1 MRTTLTVLAGTLL
14 GVSLLTA
21 QTPRPANTPAPAA
34 AAATPTFYK
43 DVLPVLQRNCQSCH
57 RPGEVAPMS
66 LLTYE
71 QARPWARAIKT
82 AIANR
87 QMPPWFADPSYGHFS
102 NERRLSS
109 REIETINAWVDGGSP
124 AGNASDAPP
133 ALTFENGWN
142 IKPDVVVEMPKAFP
156 IPAAGT
162 INYKYVVVKGVFTED
177 LWVSAAEMRPGNAKV
192 LHHGKVWVRPPGS
205 KWMARAQ
212 YGEAYERESHSAIMG
227 TNAIEEGN
235 DILGKFN
242 PGLGAQ
248 RFDIDGAAKF
258 IPKGSD
264 LVFEL
269 HYTTSGEVTSD
280 ASRVG
285 LVLAK
290 QAPKT
295 RYYFHAGPTAMNLAI
310 PAADGNAEVVSE
322 ITFGEEARL
331 VYAQPHMHLRGK
343 DFELRVV
350 TPDRKTTTVLKGRW
364 DFEWQMGY
372 QYAEPVALPKGS
384 KLQLITH
391 FDNST
396 ANRFNPDATKKVLW
410 GPQNWDEMSN
420 CFIGVLFPTATA
432 PEKVFLRSGPS
443 LLPRGESGP
452 TLASFAQV
460 DPNAVGK
467 AANAGS
473 GGSAVP

>member
-14 GVSLLTA
+14 GISLLTA
-21 QTPRPANTPAPAA
+21 QTSRPANAPAA
-34 AAATPTFYK
+34 AAASTPTFYK
-43 DVLPVLQRNCQSCH
+43 DVLPVLQRNCQACH

-82 AIANR
+82 AVESR
-87 QMPPWFADPSYGHFS
+87 RMPPWFADPSYGHFS

-109 REIETINAWVDGGSP
+109 REIDTINAWVDGGAP
-124 AGNASDAPP
+124 AGIASDAPP
-133 ALTFENGWN
+133 AMTFENGWN
-142 IKPDVVVEMPKAFP
+142 IKPDIVVEMPKAFP
-156 IPAAGT
+156 IPASGT

-227 TNAIEEGN
+227 SNAIEEGN

-310 PAADGNAEVVSE
+310 PAADGNAQVVSE
-322 ITFGEEARL
+322 ITFGEDARL

-350 TPDRKTTTVLKGRW
+350 APDKKTTTVLKGRW

-372 QYAEPVALPKGS
+372 QYSEPISVPNGS
-384 KLQLITH
+384 KLQLNTH

-396 ANRFNPDATKKVLW
+396 ANKFNPDPTKKVVW

-420 CFIGVLFPTATA
+420 CFIGVLFPTSTA

-443 LLPRGESGP
+443 LLPRGDSGP